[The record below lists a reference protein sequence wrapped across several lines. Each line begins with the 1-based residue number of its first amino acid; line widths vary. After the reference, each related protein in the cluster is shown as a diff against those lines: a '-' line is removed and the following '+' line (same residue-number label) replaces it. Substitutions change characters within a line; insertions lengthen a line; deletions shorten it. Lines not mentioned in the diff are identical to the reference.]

1 MNILNIII
9 LPKATYRFSAT
20 PINIQMTFF
29 TEIETTTSKFE
40 WNHKRPQITKA
51 VLRKKNKVGGIMFPG
66 SKLTLQSYGN
76 HKKYAIHVKTDTW
89 NRIKNKEINSCR
101 QLIYHKGAKNK
112 EWGNDG
118 LFNKWCYENWTVTY
132 KKKRNWTP
140 SYTAHKGHLKM
151 NIKCELSPV
160 TIKLPE
166 ENPGG
171 KFLENALHNDLFFNF
186 LEKQK

>member
-66 SKLTLQSYGN
+66 SKLKLQIYGN
-76 HKKYAIHVKTDTW
+76 HKKYVIHVITDTW
-89 NRIKNKEINSCR
+89 NIIKNTEINS
-101 QLIYHKGAKNK
+101 
-112 EWGNDG
+112 
-118 LFNKWCYENWTVTY
+118 
-132 KKKRNWTP
+132 
-140 SYTAHKGHLKM
+140 
-151 NIKCELSPV
+151 
-160 TIKLPE
+160 
-166 ENPGG
+166 
-171 KFLENALHNDLFFNF
+171 
-186 LEKQK
+186 